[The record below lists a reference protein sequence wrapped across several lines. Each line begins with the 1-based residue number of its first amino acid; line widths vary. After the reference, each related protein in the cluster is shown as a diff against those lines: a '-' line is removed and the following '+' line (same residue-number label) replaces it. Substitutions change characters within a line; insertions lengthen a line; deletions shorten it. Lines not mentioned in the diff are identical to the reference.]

1 MKSSAWIWRITASV
15 SVIVTIVLIFG
26 FVYAFN
32 DINHPQGQPLV
43 TGDKAGTPP
52 EETSP
57 DEHANVPSQPVLPN
71 ELQVTVLGD
80 SLAKGTGD
88 SAGGGFVRRSVE
100 QFNEDGR
107 SASVLANLAIN
118 GLTTEGLLPKLDD
131 QGVQYALKQANVIML
146 SIGGNDLFQGSG
158 LLEGAA
164 NSDNLEL
171 DPAKLM
177 NALPQASK
185 RLQTIL
191 EKIRAI
197 NPDARIVYIGLY
209 HPFADIE
216 DLLIPGNMVVTAWNH
231 AVMEI
236 VNRDSNMTL
245 VPTFDLFQHKLGE
258 YLSSDHFHPNGAGY
272 QAIADRI
279 VQGML

>member
-15 SVIVTIVLIFG
+15 SVIVTIVLILG
-26 FVYAFN
+26 FVYAYK
-32 DINHPQGQPLV
+32 DINDPQGQPLLS
-43 TGDKAGTPP
+43 GGESEISD
-52 EETSP
+52 EEAAPAKPDQSP
-57 DEHANVPSQPVLPN
+57 SLPALPN
-71 ELQVTVLGD
+71 DLKVTVIGD

-88 SAGGGFVRRSVE
+88 NSGSGFVRRSID
-100 QFNEDGR
+100 QMNGDGR
-107 SASVLANLAIN
+107 TAKLLANLAIN
-118 GLTTEGLLPKLDD
+118 GMTTEGLLPKLDD
-131 QGVQYALKQANVIML
+131 NGIQYALKQANVIML
-146 SIGGNDLFQGSG
+146 SIGGNDIFQGSG
-158 LLEGAA
+158 LMEEAT
-164 NSDNLEL
+164 SPDELEL

-177 NALPQASK
+177 GALPQASE
-185 RLQTIL
+185 RLQAIL
-191 EKIRAI
+191 EKIRLI

-209 HPFADIE
+209 HPFSDLE
-216 DLLIPGNMVVTAWNH
+216 ELLIPGNIVVSAWNQ

-236 VNRDSNMTL
+236 VNRDPNMTL